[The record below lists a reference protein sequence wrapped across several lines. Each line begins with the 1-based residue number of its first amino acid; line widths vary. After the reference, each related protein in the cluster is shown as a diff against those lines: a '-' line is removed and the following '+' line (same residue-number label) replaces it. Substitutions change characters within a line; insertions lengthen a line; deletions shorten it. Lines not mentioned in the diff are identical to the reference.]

1 MHVLE
6 HPLSSYAQ
14 KVKMMLREK
23 GIDFTVEIPGGL
35 GSGEK
40 NSPLAAAN
48 VRVEVP
54 TLIDGDTRVWDSSI
68 ILQYL
73 EDKYPTPALLPA
85 DAAAKA
91 KARMIED
98 VCDTQYEAINWGMG
112 EIRWFGRAQGQLA
125 DTMMAH
131 AARQSAEIQAWL
143 TEQLAGQQ
151 WFGGKQFGWADLC
164 VAPFVNR
171 SAYYK
176 VGLAQGSPLQQWL
189 ERVRQRPSVAKTFA
203 EFDAAAAVMASGDAA
218 KRLAAGAIR
227 RQYRD
232 HRLEWMI
239 KSGGLPIVQDGLAKN
254 NIRFNWPEA

>member
-1 MHVLE
+1 MHLLE

-23 GIDFTVEIPGGL
+23 QLDFTVEIPSGL
-35 GSGEK
+35 GNGDKGSTLER
-40 NSPLAAAN
+40 AN

-54 TLIDGDTRVWDSSI
+54 TLIDGETLVWDSSI

-73 EDKYPTPALLPA
+73 EDKFPTPALLPA
-85 DAAAKA
+85 DAAARA

-98 VCDTQYEAINWGMG
+98 VCDTQYEAINWGIS
-112 EIRWFGRAQGQLA
+112 EIRWFRRADGQLA
-125 DTMMAH
+125 ATMMDN
-131 AARQSAEIQAWL
+131 AAKQSLQIQAWL
-143 TEQLAGQQ
+143 TQQLADQP
-151 WFGGKQFGWADLC
+151 WFGGKNFGWADIC

-176 VGLAQGSPLQQWL
+176 IGLAAGSALLQWL
-189 ERVRQRPSVAKTFA
+189 ERARQHPSVAKTFA
-203 EFDAAAAVMASGDAA
+203 EFDAAAGAMAEAYKRVQSGA
-218 KRLAAGAIR
+218 LR

-239 KSGGLPIVQDGLAKN
+239 KSGGLPIIQDGLAKN
-254 NIRFNWPEA
+254 NIRFNWPTV

>member
-14 KVKMMLREK
+14 KVKIMLREK
-23 GIDFTVEIPGGL
+23 GLDFTVEIPGGL
-35 GSGEK
+35 GSGDK
-40 NSPLAAAN
+40 ASALAQAN
-48 VRVEVP
+48 VRIEVP

-73 EDKYPTPALLPA
+73 EDKFPTPALLPA
-85 DAAAKA
+85 DPAARA

-112 EIRWFGRAQGQLA
+112 EIRWFRRAEGKLA
-125 DTMMAH
+125 DMMMAN
-131 AARQSAEIQAWL
+131 AARQSAQIQEWL
-143 TEQLAGQQ
+143 TQQLGAGP
-151 WFGGKQFGWADLC
+151 WFGGASFGWADMC

-171 SAYYK
+171 SAYYQ
-176 VGLAQGSPLQQWL
+176 VGLAEGSALRRWL

-203 EFDAAAAVMASGDAA
+203 EFDAAAAGMANAHERIAS
-218 KRLAAGAIR
+218 GAIR

-239 KSGGLPIVQDGLAKN
+239 KSGGLTIVQEGLARN
-254 NIRFNWPEA
+254 NIRFNWPEV

>member
-23 GIDFTVEIPGGL
+23 GLDFTVEIPAGL
-35 GSGEK
+35 GNGDKGSTLEQ
-40 NSPLAAAN
+40 AN

-54 TLIDGDTRVWDSSI
+54 TLIDGEMRVWDSSI

-73 EDKYPTPALLPA
+73 EDKFPTPAMLPA
-85 DAAAKA
+85 DPAARA

-112 EIRWFGRAQGQLA
+112 EIRWFRRAEGELA
-125 DTMMAH
+125 ATMMGNATK
-131 AARQSAEIQAWL
+131 QSLEIQAWL
-143 TEQLAGQQ
+143 TQQLGSQP
-151 WFGGKQFGWADLC
+151 WFGGKSFGWADLC
-164 VAPFVNR
+164 VSPFVNR

-176 VGLAQGSPLQQWL
+176 VGLASGSPLLQWL
-189 ERVRQRPSVAKTFA
+189 ERVRQHPSVAKTFA
-203 EFDAAAAVMASGDAA
+203 EFDAAAAGMGEAYKRVTSGA
-218 KRLAAGAIR
+218 LR

-239 KSGGLPIVQDGLAKN
+239 KSGGMPIIQDGLAKN
-254 NIRFNWPEA
+254 NIRFNWPTD

>member
-23 GIDFTVEIPGGL
+23 GIDFTVEIPAGL
-35 GSGEK
+35 GNGDKGSTLEK
-40 NSPLAAAN
+40 AN

-73 EDKYPTPALLPA
+73 EDKFPTPALLPQ
-85 DAAAKA
+85 DPAARA

-112 EIRWFGRAQGQLA
+112 EIRWFRRADGKLA
-125 DTMMAH
+125 DQMMDN
-131 AARQSAEIQAWL
+131 AAKQSLQIQAWL
-143 TEQLAGQQ
+143 TEQLGNND
-151 WFGGKQFGWADLC
+151 WFGGQQFGWADLC

-176 VGLAQGSPLQQWL
+176 IGLADGTPLQKWL
-189 ERVRQRPSVAKTFA
+189 TRVRQHPSVAKTFA
-203 EFDAAAAVMASGDAA
+203 EFDAAAAGMAEAYKRVQSGA
-218 KRLAAGAIR
+218 LR

-239 KSGGLPIVQDGLAKN
+239 KSGGMPIVQDGLAKN
-254 NIRFNWPEA
+254 NIRFNWPTD